1 VGEAVTPRTPEDGA
15 SARQIAIR
23 RVFEN
28 RARVAGIVIIV
39 ALVAIIAAL
48 VVRADSARAP
58 GDVAATPTPGR
69 GVRTIAEE
77 NALPGSPDWRITR
90 PALVGEIAGYA
101 GQVSVQ
107 RGEPL
112 DVYVSTSQ
120 QGAKY
125 EADVYRMGWYGGA
138 GARVVRS
145 IRNVDGENQGR
156 WDPLRGVQDC
166 KSCKLDPAT
175 LLLEA
180 NWKRSLQIKVD
191 KDWVSGYYLVRL
203 HELKTDTAAY
213 VVFIVRDDGSPAPIL
228 VQASTNTWQAYN
240 TWGDA
245 SLYGSFGAD
254 RKYIA
259 KTRRAYRVSYDRPYD
274 MTMRDEKNYGAGD
287 FFSWEYNFVRW
298 SESRGYDMTYTT
310 NVDVSLR
317 GDELKQHRM
326 FISLGHDEYWTKQE
340 RDAIEAARDAG
351 VNVAF
356 FAGNEGYWQGRI
368 EDSTAGVKAR
378 VLTVYK
384 DATLDPQA
392 RTNPKE
398 TTILFKDPP
407 VSRPQSLLSGL
418 AYGSNTTP
426 DYQPWRPASTE
437 SWIFADTGIVSG
449 QSFPGIVG
457 YEYDH
462 MAVPSERPPG
472 LTFVGSSSV
481 NGFLGSD
488 TAVSSLY
495 QAPSGATVF
504 DAGTVAWAWGLD
516 DFGHEKRG
524 AFADDRL
531 RHVTANIIDRL
542 SRPGQ
547 AATPGQ

>member
-1 VGEAVTPRTPEDGA
+1 M
-15 SARQIAIR
+15 
-23 RVFEN
+23 FEN
-28 RARVAGIVIIV
+28 RARVAGVIVIV

-48 VVRADSARAP
+48 VLRADSARAP
-58 GDVAATPTPGR
+58 GGAAGTPTPVR
-69 GVRTIAEE
+69 GVRTVAEE
-77 NALPGSPDWRITR
+77 NALPGSSDWRVTR

-112 DVYVSTSQ
+112 DVYVSTAQ
-120 QGAKY
+120 AGAKY
-125 EADVYRMGWYGGA
+125 DADVYRMGWYGGA

-145 IRNVDGENQGR
+145 IRNIDGENQGR

-166 KSCKLDPAT
+166 KTCKLDPAT

-213 VVFIVRDDGSPAPIL
+213 VAFVVRDDDSPAPIL

-254 RKYIA
+254 RKYVA

-274 MTMRDEKNYGAGD
+274 PTMRDGKNYGAGD

-310 NVDVSLR
+310 NVDVSLN
-317 GDELKQHRM
+317 GELLKKRRM

-340 RDAIEAARDAG
+340 RDAVEAARDAG
-351 VNVAF
+351 VNIAF
-356 FAGNEGYWQGRI
+356 FGGNEAYWQGRI
-368 EDSTAGVKAR
+368 EDATSGAKAR

-384 DATLDPQA
+384 DAMLDPQA

-407 VSRPQSLLSGL
+407 VSRPESLLSGL

-426 DYQPWRPASTE
+426 DYEPWRPASTD
-437 SWIFADTGIVSG
+437 SWVFDGTGIVTG
-449 QSFPGIVG
+449 HSFPGIVG

-472 LTFVGSSSV
+472 LTVVGSSSV

-495 QAPSGATVF
+495 QAASGSTVF
-504 DAGTVAWAWGLD
+504 DAGTVGWAWGLD
-516 DFGHEKRG
+516 DFGHEERG

-531 RHVTANIIDRL
+531 RHLTANIMDRL
-542 SRPGQ
+542 SRPAEAAPLGQ
-547 AATPGQ
+547 